1 MDENTLNAPVTHKA
15 TPNAVTNE
23 RLPDFQRLKEP
34 ERTLKR
40 IDYLSKRQDL
50 TYAERIV
57 GIFFCFE
64 FKDSESR
71 KIIDRHKVGHGLSL
85 VNKQVLNTSI
95 KALSEKGL
103 IQKHSFGK
111 RNIDNLG
118 DMDVEIMF

>member
-15 TPNAVTNE
+15 TPTPVTDKS
-23 RLPDFQRLKEP
+23 LPDFQRLKEP

-85 VNKQVLNTSI
+85 VNKQVLNTSM
-95 KALSEKGL
+95 KALSE
-103 IQKHSFGK
+103 
-111 RNIDNLG
+111 NIDNLG